1 MNIPDPLLPLFDQ
14 GLVEEVVR
22 PLMSGKEASVYLV
35 RSRGILCVAKVYKEA
50 NNRTFRQRAEY
61 AEGRQVRNTRQRR
74 AMAKGSKYGKALQ
87 EEAWQ
92 NSEVQALYRLYEA
105 GVRVPVP
112 YHHAENVLLMELV
125 KDAQGEPAPRLD
137 DLDFDVEEALMM
149 HELLIREVVNMLC
162 AGLVHGD
169 LSEYNILMDA
179 EGPVIIDLPQTTDAA
194 ANQNSE
200 RLFLRDVSNLSR
212 FLGRFAPSLLKT
224 QYGPEIWDLYVK
236 ADLAP
241 EVTLT
246 GKFKSKKENVDA
258 NSVIDEIRAAEA
270 DAEEDRPMSAY
281 QLKKLRKAE
290 EAKTARIEEEKRAA
304 AAKARGESPE
314 RTEQPEQPR
323 QGRRG
328 RRGRN
333 NGEPQQ
339 EGRRQEPRQARGE
352 QNQSAPGRGQRSR
365 GDAQDQSARNSAR
378 AAPTNRGNGN
388 RPERSTNRPAPRNE
402 GRGAPQQE
410 NRWEPRAEPPRQAQ
424 AQARTGNRWEPRDQP
439 AKREQPRTGNR
450 WEPRDEAPRQEQAR
464 TGNRWE
470 PRNEPKEGPGNRWE
484 PKPATSGNQPRNESG
499 SDQSDD
505 RGGRG
510 RRRGSRNDSGR
521 SSQNSPQA

>member
-1 MNIPDPLLPLFDQ
+1 MIQILGARAASPMNIPDPLLPLFDQ
-14 GLVEEVVR
+14 GLVEEVIR
-22 PLMSGKEASVYLV
+22 PLMSGKEASVYLL

-61 AEGRQVRNTRQRR
+61 AEGRQVRNSRQRR

-137 DLDFDVEEALMM
+137 DLDYNEEEALLM

-194 ANQNSE
+194 RNQNSE
-200 RLFLRDVSNLSR
+200 RLFLRDVNNLSR

-236 ADLAP
+236 AELNP
-241 EVTLT
+241 EVELT
-246 GKFKSKKENVDA
+246 GKFKRKKEKVDA
-258 NSVIDEIRAAEA
+258 DNVIDEIRAAEA
-270 DAEEDRPMSAY
+270 EAAEDRPMSAY

-290 EAKTARIEEEKRAA
+290 EAKIARIEEERQAAQAEIRRKQRAEA
-304 AAKARGESPE
+304 
-314 RTEQPEQPR
+314 QPPTDQPR

-328 RRGRN
+328 RRGRES
-333 NGEPQQ
+333 EPQ
-339 EGRRQEPRQARGE
+339 E
-352 QNQSAPGRGQRSR
+352 SR
-365 GDAQDQSARNSAR
+365 GS
-378 AAPTNRGNGN
+378 
-388 RPERSTNRPAPRNE
+388 
-402 GRGAPQQE
+402 
-410 NRWEPRAEPPRQAQ
+410 
-424 AQARTGNRWEPRDQP
+424 QP
-439 AKREQPRTGNR
+439 
-450 WEPRDEAPRQEQAR
+450 
-464 TGNRWE
+464 
-470 PRNEPKEGPGNRWE
+470 
-484 PKPATSGNQPRNESG
+484 
-499 SDQSDD
+499 
-505 RGGRG
+505 
-510 RRRGSRNDSGR
+510 
-521 SSQNSPQA
+521 PQAPS